1 MKRNK
6 GGAANADER
15 GPSSSEKIKLDSD
28 LTPLANFHE
37 IESNIKSD
45 KSNATETT
53 ENPIVPPVS
62 SKLKVDL
69 DLKYTF
75 STNALEFN
83 EINVVKHIKKQLEKR
98 SYVDQFERETSYLFP
113 YNMCMFA
120 SIVYNDY
127 QDEGK
132 SKYIKNLPKGW
143 KLLTTAKNTSTLN
156 GYFGATFW
164 NLEREQV
171 VIAHRGTEIT
181 NIGAVWTDIIG
192 IYGNKVSPQM
202 SSAVTFTHYVQQ
214 IFAEVDKERGTHFK
228 ILITGHSLGAWLAQV
243 CTFSLK
249 YLTIM
254 DDNTYFVKSKR
265 EEGHHA
271 HTVVFD
277 SPGCK
282 PMLQQLQREFDVR
295 YDNVKKLCIDC
306 LDITSY
312 LSAPNRINT
321 CNPHVGKIYR
331 VFIDFDNESFL
342 NEYNLYTHSLDNI
355 LETFD
360 KNTGLF
366 EIENGIFKIQEVV
379 DWPETSILKGDEYN
393 EFFEWAKKLNDYHPT
408 QNDVKFK
415 DYYPIRYQTK
425 EFNKRQCSLNVFSQS
440 EQQFLKQYQSVRQ
453 YPDFFNL
460 NKLFN
465 KEHLEILNKLSID
478 ESNRLVNINK
488 GSIVEL
494 YNTISYIRQL
504 LIKYPKTNEI
514 LKTWLSK
521 KIIVENLYKNVSISY
536 LDMNKIWL
544 KFKICKNIEKN
555 LLKFLNN
562 SDEIVWKVNV
572 TSGDTFCTLKQIYN
586 TFLEK
591 VKNKSICKYTE
602 EHCIVLDLKNILQ
615 TNCYIKMLDY
625 VKLTKSYNQLLII
638 DYNPNQSDSNDD
650 LIKTFFTNLFE
661 EIKSSKSYKIILCA
675 KQDHILENILSTNLE
690 IQYIKKTTD
699 KGFTWNDLD
708 IKSQNKLLSRKIV
721 FQEKEKNLNDLIN
734 EFKLKDKIDQLI
746 DHTSLIKLIYVDNK
760 IEIGSKSF
768 RIENFEGAYAD
779 LFEEVNNETLKLN
792 LVNNS
797 INAIYFISGLYE
809 NNENGVSGILANSL
823 NFEINI
829 IADKTKYLKSPYI
842 LQSDNNKYIY
852 LVDSQFKE
860 DDFNKLC
867 DKDLNE
873 KKIFWIKWD
882 KKKFI
887 LQRIYNPDFYIKRK
901 FHKILVNID
910 KKMFET
916 NDRFVF
922 SGLDCVKRFS
932 ILFNDYSS
940 VINKTIYIKPTIEDA
955 KIQFNKSRG
964 NVHLMEIETNKDDK
978 QIVWRDSKRSIQNI
992 RDYIENRN
1000 SLVDECSLINLIKD
1014 KQAII
1019 FADDP
1024 GMGKSTTLVKLYHS
1038 KLNTNNIKVIES
1050 NFVIHVNFRVHIQ
1063 TIKSYF
1069 EDNFNNINIDTIVNF
1084 LSKIDLKLSNNI
1096 SQSLIKHLLKKGC
1109 IYKPILI
1116 SFDGFD
1122 ELPNSTVREKVIRLL
1137 KYLLNNTKA
1146 KIWITTRMHYCHVLE
1161 DTLSTFAIKFDP
1173 MDLQSI
1179 KLFILKYL
1187 EERFRLI
1194 LDIKEQRDSSKSSL
1208 SGVIILIIYLILI
1221 TWERISLMYSNF
1233 KNSLKKDCVVFAN
1246 YLYFPSE
1253 NNPINL
1259 ENSKEKLILFGIL
1272 KFEDNNFKFIHQT
1285 FKEYFF
1291 SEKLNDYKILRLF
1304 INAKLTRILDVKTDW
1319 QNSVYKECGNIIKTE
1334 LQQKNKPLSMN
1345 QDGDTILN
1353 LAIIENNSNIVKFI
1367 INSLEMIEWESV
1379 KKFIGNKENRLKLTA
1394 LHLTIKSK
1402 NVEIVQT
1409 LFALFFKNKKNL
1421 LNFVKEKD
1429 IKENF
1434 VLHLAV
1440 RNNNIDIVAYL
1451 LESFHNNK
1459 EFLIKLI
1466 KEKDINGYS
1475 AWHLAVKN
1483 NNVEIQK
1490 KMSAFLKNNK
1500 IFLDE

>member
-1 MKRNK
+1 MKRNR
-6 GGAANADER
+6 GGAANADKI
-15 GPSSSEKIKLDSD
+15 GPSSSKKIKLDSD
-28 LTPLANFHE
+28 LTPLANLFG
-37 IESNIKSD
+37 IKSNIKSN
-45 KSNATETT
+45 KSNATETA

-69 DLKYTF
+69 NLKYTF
-75 STNALEFN
+75 STNAPEFN

-98 SYVDQFERETSYLFP
+98 SYVDQFKRETSYLFP

-132 SKYIKNLPKGW
+132 AKYIKNLPKGW

-181 NIGAVWTDIIG
+181 NIGAVWTDIQS

-202 SSAVTFTHYVQQ
+202 SSAVTFTHHVQH

-228 ILITGHSLGAWLAQV
+228 IFITGHSLGAWLAQV

-265 EEGHHA
+265 EGHHA

-295 YDNVKKLCIDC
+295 YDNVEKLPIDC

-321 CNPHVGKIYR
+321 CNSHVGKIYR
-331 VFIDFDNESFL
+331 VFINFSNKSFFDLTNKFYIL
-342 NEYNLYTHSLDNI
+342 QTHSLENI

-360 KNTGLF
+360 EET
-366 EIENGIFKIQEVV
+366 
-379 DWPETSILKGDEYN
+379 DWPETSILKRDEYN
-393 EFFEWAKKLNDYHPT
+393 EFFEWATKLNNYHPT

-453 YPDFFNL
+453 YSDFFNL

-465 KEHLEILNKLSID
+465 KEHLETLNKLSID
-478 ESNRLVNINK
+478 ESNRLVGINE

-514 LKTWLSK
+514 HKTWLSK
-521 KIIVENLYKNVSISY
+521 KIIVENLYKNNSY
-536 LDMNKIWL
+536 SYQNINKNWL
-544 KFKICKNIEKN
+544 KFKVCENIEN
-555 LLKFLNN
+555 ELLEFLNN
-562 SDEIVWKVNV
+562 PIQIVWKVNV

-591 VKNKSICKYTE
+591 VKNCKYTE

-615 TNCYIKMLDY
+615 TNCYIKMLDF
-625 VKLTKSYNQLLII
+625 VKLTKNYNQLLII

-708 IKSQNKLLSRKIV
+708 IKSQNKLL
-721 FQEKEKNLNDLIN
+721 N
-734 EFKLKDKIDQLI
+734 KIDQLI
-746 DHTSLIKLIYVDNK
+746 DHKSLIKLIYVDNK

-792 LVNNS
+792 LINNS

-955 KIQFNKSRG
+955 KIEFNKSSG

-1000 SLVDECSLINLIKD
+1000 SLVDECSLINLIRD

-1038 KLNTNNIKVIES
+1038 KLNTNNLKVIES

-1069 EDNFNNINIDTIVNF
+1069 EDNFNNINIDTI
-1084 LSKIDLKLSNNI
+1084 LSNNI

-1122 ELPNSTVREKVIRLL
+1122 ELPNSTVKE

-1194 LDIKEQRDSSKSSL
+1194 LDIKNRYL
-1208 SGVIILIIYLILI
+1208 NLIFR
-1221 TWERISLMYSNF
+1221 EPNF
-1233 KNSLKKDCVVFAN
+1233 KNSLNEDCVVFAYDL
-1246 YLYFPSE
+1246 YLYYASE
-1253 NNPINL
+1253 NNTINL
-1259 ENSKEKLILFGIL
+1259 PNPKEELILFGIL

-1291 SEKLNDYKILRLF
+1291 SEKCINLIRTNDPLHDVKTISEFILKKFIVNDYKILRLF

-1319 QNSVYKECGNIIKTE
+1319 QNSVYKVCGNIIKTE

-1459 EFLIKLI
+1459 DFLIKLI

-1483 NNVEIQK
+1483 NN
-1490 KMSAFLKNNK
+1490 MNNIK
-1500 IFLDE
+1500 IRITKDI